1 MSDGE
6 PTGMAEDCVSVSMQP
21 AAQQV
26 SAEEEEK
33 DEAAESGH
41 TDDEEDM
48 DDINHAA
55 LPKKAVRPNTP
66 TSRPQKADIWNHVR
80 RIAKHDVPDR
90 AMKIDCTHVCVYP
103 LEEGENGEK
112 RYCNTPLKTFPCLQ
126 GQGRSMEHIG
136 CTRTFQEEPRRFF
149 CGAQAATMSPKTA
162 GTER

>member
-1 MSDGE
+1 MADGE
-6 PTGMAEDCVSVSMQP
+6 PTGLGEVSVSASMLP

-55 LPKKAVRPNTP
+55 LPKEAVRPNTP
-66 TSRPQKADIWNHVR
+66 TSRPQKADIWSHVR

-103 LEEGENGEK
+103 LEDW
-112 RYCNTPLKTFPCLQ
+112 RRVRTV
-126 GQGRSMEHIG
+126 RSV
-136 CTRTFQEEPRRFF
+136 T
-149 CGAQAATMSPKTA
+149 ATHP
-162 GTER
+162 

>member
-1 MSDGE
+1 MADGE
-6 PTGMAEDCVSVSMQP
+6 PTGLGEVSVSASMLP

-112 RYCNTPLKTFPCLQ
+112 RYCNTPLTSCHSVRQRVTAARKADQ
-126 GQGRSMEHIG
+126 IRIGGQ
-136 CTRTFQEEPRRFF
+136 
-149 CGAQAATMSPKTA
+149 
-162 GTER
+162 